1 MDISEWSNIISCD
14 IERLDC
20 AKSRILD
27 DCSRNNKVNNT
38 KLEEEEELP
47 LNIYHQWIKDFQI

>member
-1 MDISEWSNIISCD
+1 MDISEWSNITSWD
-14 IERLDC
+14 IEWLDC

-27 DCSRNNKVNNT
+27 DYSRNNKVNNT